1 MSPAAKVFRLPDLG
15 EGLVEAEIR
24 EWHVKAGDTVA
35 QGQSLLAVETDKAV
49 VDIPSP
55 RSGRIEKL
63 HGAAN
68 DIVAVGAPLVEFEGG
83 AAEDAGSV
91 VGKMEPARGVV
102 QEGELAGGAAAGGAF
117 RVTPAV
123 RALARKLNVDLAVI
137 TPSGP
142 DSMITAAD
150 VQRVARILAEAGPLE
165 PLRGPRRAMARSMAL
180 AHAEVATVT
189 VTDDADIDSWAPGA
203 DVTLRLIRAMVAAA
217 KVEPGL
223 NAWYD
228 SQALGRRVLQKVHLG
243 LAVDTPEGLF
253 VPVLR
258 DVGNRDPA
266 SLREGLEAL
275 KRDVRNRS
283 IPPEE
288 LRGYTITLSNYGV
301 FGGRYSDPVI
311 VPPCVAILGAGQIRP
326 QVVAYQMQPT
336 VHRLMPLSL
345 SFDHRC
351 VTGGEATRFLS
362 AVVADLQQGR

>member
-1 MSPAAKVFRLPDLG
+1 MSIFRLPDLG
-15 EGLVEAEIR
+15 EGLIEAEIR
-24 EWHVKAGDTVA
+24 EWHVKAGETVEKD
-35 QGQSLLAVETDKAV
+35 QPLVAVETDKAV

-55 RSGRIEKL
+55 QAGRILKL
-63 HGAAN
+63 HGAPG
-68 DIVAVGAPLVEFEGG
+68 DIVPVGAPLVEFEGG
-83 AAEDAGSV
+83 EEADAGSV
-91 VGKMEPARGVV
+91 VGKVEKARGVV
-102 QEGELAGGAAAGGAF
+102 AEGELSVGAPGQGF
-117 RVTPAV
+117 RATPAV
-123 RALARKLNVDLAVI
+123 RALARKLNVDLAVV

-150 VQRVARILAEAGPLE
+150 IQRVARVLAEAGPLE

-189 VTDDADIDSWAPGA
+189 VTDDADIHDWAKDE
-203 DVTLRLIRAMVAAA
+203 DVTLRLIRAIVAAA
-217 KVEPGL
+217 KLEPGL

-228 SQALGRRVLQKVHLG
+228 SQTLGRRVLQKVHLG
-243 LAVDTPEGLF
+243 IAVDTPEGLF

-258 DVGNRDPA
+258 DVAGRDRA

-301 FGGRYSDPVI
+301 FGGRYSDPVV

-326 QVVAYQMQPT
+326 QVVARNDQPA
-336 VHRLMPLSL
+336 VRRLLPLSL

-351 VTGGEATRFLS
+351 VTGGEATRFLT
-362 AVVADLQQGR
+362 AVVQDLQQSN